1 MMILGSK
8 RKKLILEQ
16 STIEVP
22 PIRGDDSDPT
32 LTPAGTFSQMSGEA
46 VYGIV
51 RRYGIVGSIHSHNS

>member
-22 PIRGDDSDPT
+22 PIRGDDSEGGQGVQVLWLQACASRD
-32 LTPAGTFSQMSGEA
+32 
-46 VYGIV
+46 
-51 RRYGIVGSIHSHNS
+51 